1 MIFILWKRGIELKN
15 RTKYFAYPYVVWMI
29 IFIVFPSFLVLLYS
43 LTTKDSNGLTTI
55 QFTMANFNKFFDPL
69 YMNILWD
76 SIFLA
81 AISTAICLMIGY
93 PAAYIISKAEI
104 SRRNTLLFLC
114 ILPMWMNMLLRTY
127 AWMTI
132 LGNNGILNNLFSLL
146 GLPKVNMLYTRGA
159 TVMGMV
165 YNFLPFMILP
175 IYTALSKMDS
185 GILEAA
191 DDLGANK
198 YVVFR
203 KIILPLSMPGV
214 ISGIVMVFM
223 PAVSTFIIPQLLGGN
238 KSMMIGNLIEKLFI
252 LNGDWNFG
260 SAISIIMMVIIL
272 ISMSIMNKFDV
283 DKEGGA
289 RLW

>member
-1 MIFILWKRGIELKN
+1 MKD
-15 RTKYFAYPYVVWMI
+15 RTKYFAYPYI
-29 IFIVFPSFLVLLYS
+29 IWIVLFIVFPSFLVLLYS
-43 LTTKDSNGLTTI
+43 ITTKESNGLTTI
-55 QFTMANFNKFFDPL
+55 QFTLENYKKFFDPL
-69 YMNILWD
+69 YINILWD
-76 SIFLA
+76 SMYLA
-81 AISTAICLMIGY
+81 AISTAVCLILGY
-93 PAAYIISKAEI
+93 PAAYIISKTHI
-104 SRRNTLLFLC
+104 SKRNTLLFLC

-132 LGNNGILNNLFSLL
+132 LGNNGIINNILTFL
-146 GLPKVNMLYTRGA
+146 GLPTFNMLYTRGA

-175 IYTALSKMDS
+175 IYTALSKMDV

-191 DDLGANK
+191 DDLGADK
-198 YVVFR
+198 YVKFR

-214 ISGIVMVFM
+214 ISGIIMVFM

-238 KSMMIGNLIEKLFI
+238 KSMMIGNLVEKLFI

-260 SAISIIMMVIIL
+260 SSISIIMMIIIL

>member
-1 MIFILWKRGIELKN
+1 MKN
-15 RTKYFAYPYVVWMI
+15 RTKYFSYPYIVWMV
-29 IFIVFPSFLVLLYS
+29 IFIVLPFMLVLLYS
-43 LTTKDSNGLTTI
+43 ITAKNSNDITTI
-55 QFTMANFNKFFDPL
+55 QFTLNNFRKFFNPL
-69 YMNILWD
+69 YTNILWD

-81 AISTAICLMIGY
+81 AVSTVLCLLIGY
-93 PAAYIISKAEI
+93 PAAYIISTSDLSK
-104 SRRNTLLFLC
+104 RNTMLFLC

-132 LGNNGILNNLFSLL
+132 LGNNGIINNFLSFL
-146 GLPKVNMLYTRGA
+146 GLPKANLLYTRGA

-175 IYTALSKMDS
+175 IHTALSKMDK

-191 DDLGANK
+191 DDLGATWYIK
-198 YVVFR
+198 FKRV
-203 KIILPLSMPGV
+203 ILPLSMPGV
-214 ISGIVMVFM
+214 ISGIIMVFM

-260 SAISIIMMVIIL
+260 SAISMIMMVIIL
-272 ISMSIMNKFDV
+272 ISMSVMNKFDV

>member
-1 MIFILWKRGIELKN
+1 LKD
-15 RTKYFAYPYVVWMI
+15 RTKYFAYPYQVWMI
-29 IFIVFPSFLVLLYS
+29 IFILFPCFLVLLYS
-43 LTTKDSNGLTTI
+43 ITTKESNGLTTI
-55 QFTMANFNKFFDPL
+55 QFTLENFKKFFAPL

-81 AISTAICLMIGY
+81 AISTAICLLLGY
-93 PAAYIISKAEI
+93 PAAYIISKTHLSI
-104 SRRNTLLFLC
+104 RNTLLFLC

-132 LGNNGILNNLFSLL
+132 LGNNGILNNLFEFF
-146 GLPKVNMLYTRGA
+146 GLPRVNMLYTRGA

-175 IYTALSKMDS
+175 IYTALSKMDT

-198 YVVFR
+198 YIKFR
-203 KIILPLSMPGV
+203 KVILPLSMPGV

-238 KSMMIGNLIEKLFI
+238 KSMMVGNLIEKLFI

-260 SAISIIMMVIIL
+260 SAISIIMMIIIL

>member
-1 MIFILWKRGIELKN
+1 MKN
-15 RTKYFAYPYVVWMI
+15 RTKYFAYPYVVW
-29 IFIVFPSFLVLLYS
+29 IFLFIALPSFLVLLYS
-43 LTTKDSNGLTTI
+43 ITTKESNGLTTI
-55 QFTMANFNKFFDPL
+55 HFTFENFKKFFNPMYL
-69 YMNILWD
+69 NILWD
-76 SIFLA
+76 SIYLA
-81 AISTAICLMIGY
+81 AVSTAICLVLGY
-93 PAAYIISKAEI
+93 PAAFIISNTHI
-104 SRRNTLLFLC
+104 SRRSTLLFLC

-132 LGNNGILNNLFSLL
+132 LGNNGILNNFFSFL

-175 IYTALSKMDS
+175 IYTALSKMDK
-185 GILEAA
+185 GLLEAA

-198 YVVFR
+198 KTVFR
-203 KIILPLSMPGV
+203 KVILPLSMPGV
-214 ISGIVMVFM
+214 ISGIIMVFM

-238 KSMMIGNLIEKLFI
+238 KNMMIGNLVEKLFI

-260 SAISIIMMVIIL
+260 SAISIVMMLIIL
-272 ISMSIMNKFDV
+272 LSMSVMNKFDI

>member
-1 MIFILWKRGIELKN
+1 
-15 RTKYFAYPYVVWMI
+15 MI
-29 IFIVFPSFLVLLYS
+29 IFIVFPSILVLLYS
-43 LTTKDSNGLTTI
+43 VTTKESNGLTTI
-55 QFTMANFNKFFDPL
+55 NFTLKNFVDFFDPIYL
-69 YMNILWD
+69 NILWD

-81 AISTAICLMIGY
+81 AISTVICLLLGY
-93 PAAYIISKAEI
+93 PAAYIISNANM
-104 SRRNTLLFLC
+104 SRRNILLFLC

-132 LGNNGILNNLFSLL
+132 LGNNGILNNLFDFL
-146 GLPKVNMLYTRGA
+146 GLPQLNMLYTRGA

-175 IYTALSKMDS
+175 IYTALSKMNV

-191 DDLGANK
+191 DDLGANRYAK
-198 YVVFR
+198 FR

-214 ISGIVMVFM
+214 ISGIIMVFM

-260 SAISIIMMVIIL
+260 SAISIIMMIIIL
-272 ISMSIMNKFDV
+272 ISMSIMNKFEV

>member
-1 MIFILWKRGIELKN
+1 MKDK
-15 RTKYFAYPYVVWMI
+15 TKYFAYPYLVWII

-43 LTTKDSNGLTTI
+43 VTTKNSDGITTI
-55 QFTMANFNKFFDPL
+55 NFTLGNFIKFFDPMYL
-69 YMNILWD
+69 NILWD
-76 SIFLA
+76 SMFLA
-81 AISTAICLMIGY
+81 AISTIICLLLGY
-93 PAAYIISKAEI
+93 PTAYIISNANL

-132 LGNNGILNNLFSLL
+132 LGNNGILNNLFSFF
-146 GLPKVNMLYTRGA
+146 GLPKFNMLYTKGA

-175 IYTALSKMDS
+175 IYTALSKMDV
-185 GILEAA
+185 GLLEAA
-191 DDLGANK
+191 DDLGANQYIK
-198 YVVFR
+198 FR
-203 KIILPLSMPGV
+203 KIIVPLSMPGV
-214 ISGIVMVFM
+214 ISGIIMVFM

-238 KSMMIGNLIEKLFI
+238 KNMMIGNLVEKLFI

-260 SAISIIMMVIIL
+260 SAISIIMMIIIL

>member
-1 MIFILWKRGIELKN
+1 M
-15 RTKYFAYPYVVWMI
+15 V
-29 IFIVFPSFLVLLYS
+29 IFIVLPFLLVLLYS
-43 LTTKDSNGLTTI
+43 ITSKNSNDITTI
-55 QFTMANFNKFFDPL
+55 QFTLDNFRKFFNPL
-69 YMNILWD
+69 YTNILWD

-81 AISTAICLMIGY
+81 AISTALCLLIGY
-93 PAAYIISKAEI
+93 PAAYIISTADLSK
-104 SRRNTLLFLC
+104 RNTMLFLC

-132 LGNNGILNNLFSLL
+132 LGNNGIINNFLSFL
-146 GLPKVNMLYTRGA
+146 GLPKANLLYTRGA

-175 IYTALSKMDS
+175 IHTALSKMDK

-191 DDLGANK
+191 DDLGATWYIK
-198 YVVFR
+198 FKRV
-203 KIILPLSMPGV
+203 ILPLSMPGV
-214 ISGIVMVFM
+214 ISGIIMVFM

-260 SAISIIMMVIIL
+260 SAISMIMMVIIL
-272 ISMSIMNKFDV
+272 ISMSVMNKFDV

>member
-1 MIFILWKRGIELKN
+1 LKD
-15 RTKYFAYPYVVWMI
+15 RTKYFAYPYAVWI
-29 IFIVFPSFLVLLYS
+29 VIFIVFPSFLVLLYS
-43 LTTKDSNGLTTI
+43 LTTDSGGLTNINFTI
-55 QFTMANFNKFFDPL
+55 GNFIKFFDPL
-69 YMNILWD
+69 YLNILWD

-81 AISTAICLMIGY
+81 AICTIICLLLGY
-93 PAAYIISKAEI
+93 PAAYIISKSNL

-132 LGNNGILNNLFSLL
+132 LGNNGILNNLFELL
-146 GLPKVNMLYTRGA
+146 GFPKVNMLYTRGA

-175 IYTALSKMDS
+175 IFTALSKMDT
-185 GILEAA
+185 GLIEAA
-191 DDLGANK
+191 DDLGATK
-198 YVVFR
+198 YIVFR

-214 ISGIVMVFM
+214 ISGIIMVFM

-238 KSMMIGNLIEKLFI
+238 KSMMIGNLVEKMFI

-260 SAISIIMMVIIL
+260 SAISIIMMIIIL

>member
-1 MIFILWKRGIELKN
+1 MKN
-15 RTKYFAYPYVVWMI
+15 RTKYFSYPYQLWMI

-43 LTTKDSNGLTTI
+43 ITTKQSNGLTTI
-55 QFTMANFNKFFDPL
+55 QFTAENFKKFFDPL
-69 YMNILWD
+69 YINILWD

-81 AISTAICLMIGY
+81 AVSTVICLLLGY
-93 PAAYIISKAEI
+93 PAAYIISRADLSKR
-104 SRRNTLLFLC
+104 STLLFLC

-132 LGNNGILNNLFSLL
+132 LGNNGILNNFFELI
-146 GLPKVNMLYTRGA
+146 GLPRINMLYTRGA

-175 IYTALSKMDS
+175 VYTALSKMDA

-198 YVVFR
+198 YIKFR
-203 KIILPLSMPGV
+203 KVIFPLSMPGV

-238 KSMMIGNLIEKLFI
+238 KNMMIGNLIEKLFI

-260 SAISIIMMVIIL
+260 SAISIVMMLIIL
-272 ISMSIMNKFDV
+272 ISMSIMNRFDV

>member
-1 MIFILWKRGIELKN
+1 MKN
-15 RTKYFAYPYVVWMI
+15 KTKYFAYPYMVWMV
-29 IFIVFPSFLVLLYS
+29 IFIVFPCFLVLLYGI
-43 LTTKDSNGLTTI
+43 TTKESNGLTTI
-55 QFTMANFNKFFDPL
+55 QFTFENFKKFFNPL
-69 YMNILWD
+69 YINILWD

-81 AISTAICLMIGY
+81 ALSTAICLMLGY
-93 PAAYIISKAEI
+93 PAAFIISKANL

-132 LGNNGILNNLFSLL
+132 LGNNGIINNFFGFL

-175 IYTALSKMDS
+175 VYTALSKMDS

-191 DDLGANK
+191 DDLGASK
-198 YVVFR
+198 FIKFR

-260 SAISIIMMVIIL
+260 SAISIVMMIIIL

>member
-1 MIFILWKRGIELKN
+1 MKN

-69 YMNILWD
+69 YMNILGD

>member
-1 MIFILWKRGIELKN
+1 MKD
-15 RTKYFAYPYVVWMI
+15 RTKYFSYPYIVWMT
-29 IFIVFPSFLVLLYS
+29 IFILLPSFLVLLYS
-43 LTTKDSNGLTTI
+43 ITSKESNGITTI
-55 QFTMANFNKFFDPL
+55 NFTLENYKMFFDPM
-69 YMNILWD
+69 YINILFD
-76 SIFLA
+76 SISLA
-81 AISTAICLMIGY
+81 AISTIICLILGY
-93 PAAYIISKAEI
+93 PAAYIISTANLSK
-104 SRRNTLLFLC
+104 RNTLLFLC

-132 LGNNGILNNLFSLL
+132 LGNNGLINNFFEMI
-146 GLPKVNMLYTRGA
+146 GLQKVNLLYTRGA

-165 YNFLPFMILP
+165 YNFIPFMILP
-175 IYTALSKMDS
+175 IYTALSKMDI
-185 GILEAA
+185 GLIEAA

-198 YVVFR
+198 NTIFR

-214 ISGIVMVFM
+214 ISGIIMVFM

-238 KSMMIGNLIEKLFI
+238 KNMMIGNLIEKLFI

-260 SAISIIMMVIIL
+260 SAISIIMMIIIL

>member
-1 MIFILWKRGIELKN
+1 MKDK
-15 RTKYFAYPYVVWMI
+15 TKYFAYPYLVWI
-29 IFIVFPSFLVLLYS
+29 VIFIVFPSFLVLLYS
-43 LTTKDSNGLTTI
+43 VTTKNSDGITTI
-55 QFTMANFNKFFDPL
+55 NFTLENFLNFFDPMYL
-69 YMNILWD
+69 NILWD
-76 SIFLA
+76 SMFLA
-81 AISTAICLMIGY
+81 AVSTIICLLLGY
-93 PAAYIISKAEI
+93 PAAYIISNANL

-132 LGNNGILNNLFSLL
+132 LGNNGILNNLFSFL
-146 GLPKVNMLYTRGA
+146 GLPKFNMLYTKGA

-175 IYTALSKMDS
+175 IYTALSKMDV
-185 GILEAA
+185 GLLEAA
-191 DDLGANK
+191 DDLGANQYIK
-198 YVVFR
+198 FR
-203 KIILPLSMPGV
+203 KIIVPLSMPGV
-214 ISGIVMVFM
+214 ISGIIMVFM

-238 KSMMIGNLIEKLFI
+238 KNMMIGNLVEKLFI

-260 SAISIIMMVIIL
+260 SAISIIMMIIIL
-272 ISMSIMNKFDV
+272 ISMSIMNRFEV

>member
-1 MIFILWKRGIELKN
+1 MKD
-15 RTKYFAYPYVVWMI
+15 RTKYFAYPYLLWI
-29 IFIVFPSFLVLLYS
+29 ILFIVFPSFLVLLYS
-43 LTTKDSNGLTTI
+43 ITTKQSNGLTTI
-55 QFTMANFNKFFDPL
+55 QFTLENFKKFFDPL
-69 YMNILWD
+69 YINILWD

-81 AISTAICLMIGY
+81 AVSTVICLALGY
-93 PAAYIISKAEI
+93 PAAFIISKTDL

-132 LGNNGILNNLFSLL
+132 LGNNGILNNFFAAL
-146 GLPKVNMLYTRGA
+146 GLPRVNMLYTRGA

-175 IYTALSKMDS
+175 IYTALSKMDR

-191 DDLGANK
+191 DDLGATEYIKFKN
-198 YVVFR
+198 
-203 KIILPLSMPGV
+203 IILPLSMPGV
-214 ISGIVMVFM
+214 ISGIIMVFM

-238 KSMMIGNLIEKLFI
+238 KSMMVGNLVEKLFI

-260 SAISIIMMVIIL
+260 SAISIIMMIIIL
-272 ISMSIMNKFDV
+272 ISMSIMNKFDI

>member
-1 MIFILWKRGIELKN
+1 VLKN
-15 RTKYFAYPYVVWMI
+15 RTKYFAYPYIVWMI
-29 IFIVFPSFLVLLYS
+29 IFIVFPCVLVFLYS
-43 LTTKDSNGLTTI
+43 ITTKNSNGLTTI
-55 QFTMANFNKFFDPL
+55 QFTPENFKKFFNPL
-69 YMNILWD
+69 YINILWD
-76 SIFLA
+76 SMFLA
-81 AISTAICLMIGY
+81 AVSTAICLLMGY
-93 PAAYIISKAEI
+93 PAAYIISKADL

-132 LGNNGILNNLFSLL
+132 LGNNGIINNIFSFL
-146 GLPKVNMLYTRGA
+146 GLPRVNMLYTRGA
-159 TVMGMV
+159 TIMGMV
-165 YNFLPFMILP
+165 YNFLPFMVLP
-175 IYTALSKMDS
+175 IYTALSKMDT

-191 DDLGANK
+191 DDLGANR
-198 YVVFR
+198 YVKFR
-203 KIILPLSMPGV
+203 KVILPLSMPGV

-238 KSMMIGNLIEKLFI
+238 KNMMIGNLIEKLFI

-260 SAISIIMMVIIL
+260 SAISIVMMVIIL

>member
-1 MIFILWKRGIELKN
+1 MKN
-15 RTKYFAYPYVVWMI
+15 RTKYFAYPYVVWI
-29 IFIVFPSFLVLLYS
+29 ILFIALPAFLVLLYS
-43 LTTKDSNGLTTI
+43 ITTKESNGLTTI
-55 QFTMANFNKFFDPL
+55 HFTLENFKKFFNPMYL
-69 YMNILWD
+69 NILWD
-76 SIFLA
+76 SIYLA
-81 AISTAICLMIGY
+81 ALSTAVCLLLGY
-93 PAAYIISKAEI
+93 PAAFIISNTHI
-104 SRRNTLLFLC
+104 SKRNTLLFLC

-132 LGNNGILNNLFSLL
+132 LGNNGIINNFFAFL
-146 GLPKVNMLYTRGA
+146 GLPRLNMLYTRGA

-175 IYTALSKMDS
+175 IYTALSKMDR
-185 GILEAA
+185 GLLEAA

-198 YVVFR
+198 KIVFS
-203 KIILPLSMPGV
+203 KVILPLSMPGV
-214 ISGIVMVFM
+214 ISGIIMVFM

-238 KSMMIGNLIEKLFI
+238 KNMMIGNLVEKLFI

-260 SAISIIMMVIIL
+260 SAISIVMMLIIL
-272 ISMSIMNKFDV
+272 LSMSLMNKFDI

>member
-1 MIFILWKRGIELKN
+1 MKD
-15 RTKYFAYPYVVWMI
+15 RTKYFSYPYIVWMT
-29 IFIVFPSFLVLLYS
+29 IFILLPSFLVLLYS
-43 LTTKDSNGLTTI
+43 ITSKESNGITTI
-55 QFTMANFNKFFDPL
+55 NFTLENYKMFFDPM
-69 YMNILWD
+69 YINILFD
-76 SIFLA
+76 SILLA
-81 AISTAICLMIGY
+81 AISTIICLILGY
-93 PAAYIISKAEI
+93 PAAYIISTANLSK
-104 SRRNTLLFLC
+104 RNTLLFLC

-132 LGNNGILNNLFSLL
+132 LGNNGLINNFFEMI
-146 GLPKVNMLYTRGA
+146 GLQKVNLLYTRGA

-165 YNFLPFMILP
+165 YNFIPFMILP
-175 IYTALSKMDS
+175 IYTALSKMDI
-185 GILEAA
+185 GLIEAA

-198 YVVFR
+198 NTIFR

-214 ISGIVMVFM
+214 ISGIIMVFM

-238 KSMMIGNLIEKLFI
+238 KNMMIGNLIEKLFI

-260 SAISIIMMVIIL
+260 SAISIIMMIIIL

>member
-1 MIFILWKRGIELKN
+1 MKD
-15 RTKYFAYPYVVWMI
+15 RTKYFSYPYIVWI
-29 IFIVFPSFLVLLYS
+29 IAFILLPSFLVLLYS
-43 LTTKDSNGLTTI
+43 ITTKESNGITTI
-55 QFTMANFNKFFDPL
+55 NFTLDNYKTFFNPL
-69 YMNILWD
+69 YVNILLD
-76 SIFLA
+76 SMYLA
-81 AISTAICLMIGY
+81 AVSTVVCLLLGY
-93 PAAYIISKAEI
+93 PAAYIIANTNISK
-104 SRRNTLLFLC
+104 RNTLLFLC

-132 LGNNGILNNLFSLL
+132 LGNNGLINTFLEFI
-146 GLPKVNMLYTRGA
+146 GLPKITLLYTKGA

-165 YNFLPFMILP
+165 YNFIPFMILP
-175 IYTALSKMDS
+175 IYTALSKLDN
-185 GILEAA
+185 GLIEAA
-191 DDLGANK
+191 NDLGADK
-198 YVVFR
+198 GTVFR

-214 ISGIVMVFM
+214 ISGIIMVFM

-238 KSMMIGNLIEKLFI
+238 KNMMIGNLVEKLFI

>member
-1 MIFILWKRGIELKN
+1 MKD
-15 RTKYFAYPYVVWMI
+15 RTKYFAYPYVVWI
-29 IFIVFPSFLVLLYS
+29 ILFIALPSFLVLLYS
-43 LTTKDSNGLTTI
+43 ITTKESNGLTTI
-55 QFTMANFNKFFDPL
+55 HFTLENFKKFFNPMYL
-69 YMNILWD
+69 NILWD
-76 SIFLA
+76 SIYLA
-81 AISTAICLMIGY
+81 AISTAICLLLGY
-93 PAAYIISKAEI
+93 PAAYIISNTHI

-146 GLPKVNMLYTRGA
+146 GLPKINMLYTRGA

-175 IYTALSKMDS
+175 IYTALSKMDK
-185 GILEAA
+185 GLLEAA

-198 YVVFR
+198 KTVF
-203 KIILPLSMPGV
+203 KKVILPLSMPGV
-214 ISGIVMVFM
+214 ISGIIMVFM

-238 KSMMIGNLIEKLFI
+238 KSMMIGNLVERLFI

-260 SAISIIMMVIIL
+260 SAISIVMMLIIL
-272 ISMSIMNKFDV
+272 LSMSIMNKFDV

>member
-1 MIFILWKRGIELKN
+1 MKD
-15 RTKYFAYPYVVWMI
+15 RTKYFAYPYLLWI
-29 IFIVFPSFLVLLYS
+29 ILFIVFPSFLVLLYS
-43 LTTKDSNGLTTI
+43 ITTKQSNGLTTI
-55 QFTMANFNKFFDPL
+55 QFTLENFKKFFDPL
-69 YMNILWD
+69 YINILWD

-81 AISTAICLMIGY
+81 AVSTVICLALGY
-93 PAAYIISKAEI
+93 PAAFIISKADL

-132 LGNNGILNNLFSLL
+132 LGNNGILNNFFAAL
-146 GLPKVNMLYTRGA
+146 GLPRVNMLYTRGA

-175 IYTALSKMDS
+175 IYTALSKMDR

-191 DDLGANK
+191 DDLGATEYIKFKN
-198 YVVFR
+198 
-203 KIILPLSMPGV
+203 IILPLSMPGV
-214 ISGIVMVFM
+214 ISGIIMVFM

-238 KSMMIGNLIEKLFI
+238 KSMMVGNLVEKLFI

-260 SAISIIMMVIIL
+260 SAISIIMMIIIL
-272 ISMSIMNKFDV
+272 ISMSIMNKFDI